1 MSERKAKKVSSSTL
15 SEGELKVNC
24 GKCSKEVEPD
34 ISKVFPGRHGI
45 TILCPE
51 CNKWT
56 VLRKEDAVKLE
67 EYLKRIGKWDEIV
80 RRKEEEMDDMTF
92 VLNLIDTELGDY
104 KVKEDDRKSIRDF
117 FEIQSV
123 NVMNWFDPYVIHW
136 VTANLDQL
144 LRTLGYKT
152 STVTVICG
160 KVRTR
165 LQLELMKRQREMQLT
180 GMFQNYPVVQQA
192 VTQPNMM
199 QQPMLQPQATQQ
211 PQLPFIT
218 PTGMVMQPNI
228 PQPNVM
234 QTGTQQTVEQPISQQ
249 PSQPQPQQTATE
261 VVVEEELDEKGEVKK
276 RIVRKPGQES
286 ELERLISLGLL
297 KPPAEST
304 KETVKDVVSE
314 LVKGLK
320 DAGVFGREE
329 TKSSVSSL
337 IDTYGDRRT
346 KELEEKLEEQR
357 KEMEKLREELRKK
370 EIEDL
375 HYKME
380 HIEEKYREELE
391 RVKKEVEQK
400 SYAGKPETVQ
410 TMEVRKDMLGKV
422 SDDFKEILRTSM
434 ETTIAPF
441 VDLMRVQNLQTL
453 LAWEEAGRI
462 PKGTVNRMLAVKKAS
477 KEDVEKA
484 KEKLS
489 KLRGGK

>member
-1 MSERKAKKVSSSTL
+1 MKEVSKDTP
-15 SEGELKVNC
+15 SEGGPKVTC
-24 GKCSKEVEPD
+24 GKCGKEVEPD
-34 ISKVFPGRHGI
+34 ISKIFPGRHGT

-51 CNKWT
+51 CNSFT
-56 VLRKEDAVKLE
+56 VIRKEDAVKLE
-67 EYLKRIGKWDEIV
+67 EYLKKIGKWDEIV
-80 RRKEEEMDDMTF
+80 GRKEEEMDDMTF
-92 VLNLIDTELGDY
+92 VLNLIDTELASY
-104 KVKEDDRKSIRDF
+104 KVKEDDRKSIKDF

-123 NVMNWFDPYVIHW
+123 NVVNWFDPYVIHW

-180 GMFQNYPVVQQA
+180 GMFQNYPMVQQPA
-192 VTQPNMM
+192 ITQPNIM
-199 QQPMLQPQATQQ
+199 QQPMLQPHATQQ
-211 PQLPFIT
+211 PQLPFLT

-228 PQPNVM
+228 SQPNIPSQNVM
-234 QTGTQQTVEQPISQQ
+234 QPTGTQQTVTQP
-249 PSQPQPQQTATE
+249 PQPQQTATE
-261 VVVEEELDEKGEVKK
+261 VVVEEVLDEKGEVKK
-276 RIVRKPGQES
+276 RIIKKPGQES

-304 KETVKDVVSE
+304 KETVKEIVSE

-320 DAGVFGREE
+320 DAGVFGKEE

-337 IDTYGDRRT
+337 IDTYGDKRT

-380 HIEEKYREELE
+380 QIEEKYREEIE

-400 SYAGKPETVQ
+400 AYAGKPETVQ

-441 VDLMRVQNLQTL
+441 VDMMRVQNLQTL

-462 PKGTVNRMLAVKKAS
+462 PKGTVNRMLAVKKAT
-477 KEDVEKA
+477 KQDVEKA
-484 KEKLS
+484 MEKLS

>member
-1 MSERKAKKVSSSTL
+1 MSKHKVKEVSSSTP
-15 SEGELKVNC
+15 SEDGLKVTC
-24 GKCSKEVEPD
+24 GKCGKEVEPD
-34 ISKVFPGRHGI
+34 ISKIFPGKHG
-45 TILCPE
+45 TTMLCPE
-51 CNKWT
+51 CKSFT
-56 VLRKEDAVKLE
+56 
-67 EYLKRIGKWDEIV
+67 
-80 RRKEEEMDDMTF
+80 TF
-92 VLNLIDTELGDY
+92 VLNLIDTELADY
-104 KVKEDDRKSIRDF
+104 RVKEDDRKSVRDF

-123 NVMNWFDPYVIHW
+123 NVMNWFDPYIIHW
-136 VTANLDQL
+136 VTANLDQM
-144 LRTLGYKT
+144 LRTLGYKA
-152 STVTVICG
+152 SSVTVICG

-180 GMFQNYPVVQQA
+180 GMFQNYPMVQQPA
-192 VTQPNMM
+192 ATSPGMM
-199 QQPMLQPQATQQ
+199 QQPILQLQPANQ
-211 PQLPFIT
+211 PQLPFLT

-228 PQPNVM
+228 PSQNVM
-234 QTGTQQTVEQPISQQ
+234 QPTGTQQPVTQPSSQPPPQ
-249 PSQPQPQQTATE
+249 PPSQPAATE
-261 VVVEEELDEKGEVKK
+261 VVVEEVLDEKGEVKK
-276 RIVRKPGQES
+276 RIIKKPGQES

-304 KETVKDVVSE
+304 KETVKDIVSE

-320 DAGVFGREE
+320 DAGAFGKEE

-337 IDTYGDRRT
+337 IDTYGDKRT
-346 KELEEKLEEQR
+346 KELEDKIEEQR
-357 KEMEKLREELRKK
+357 KEVEKLREELRKK

-375 HYKME
+375 HYKIE
-380 HIEEKYREELE
+380 QTEEKYREELE

-400 SYAGKPETVQ
+400 SHAGKPETVQ
-410 TMEVRKDMLGKV
+410 TMEVRKDMLGKI